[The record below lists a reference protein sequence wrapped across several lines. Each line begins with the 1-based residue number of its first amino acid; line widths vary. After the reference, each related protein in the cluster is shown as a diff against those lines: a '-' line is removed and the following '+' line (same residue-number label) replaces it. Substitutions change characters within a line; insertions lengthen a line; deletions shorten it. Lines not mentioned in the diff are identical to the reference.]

1 LRSHGAYLGCFARF
15 RRFVLPWWLRPV
27 ARLAWRPAAVAA
39 GRSLDNIRLPAEIGG
54 GFVFDAVLLVC

>member
-1 LRSHGAYLGCFARF
+1 L
-15 RRFVLPWWLRPV
+15 VLPWWLRPV